1 MKYLREAQDSSL
13 FLPPIE
19 FRTRR
24 QIANLRKTQHK
35 STDQQ
40 QQLNF
45 IKFQKKES
53 EEQPEGIRRFKKAAH
68 VVEDMIRLEH
78 FSSTHEKDWVL
89 RKEAGVSFWVNKNTG
104 EVSTIRPWESHVES
118 RRGATAP
125 GGPRSSVPR
134 LDAEPTTSANTTST
148 KSLPNATNNH
158 TVGAAS
164 SRKASSMESTGG
176 AAHHHSAWDEESH
189 NSRGSA
195 ASSELPEL
203 GTGCLVYDSSE
214 VENLFAMLDADKK

>member
-1 MKYLREAQDSSL
+1 MKYLRDASDNSL
-13 FLPPIE
+13 FLPPDE

-53 EEQPEGIRRFKKAAH
+53 EDQPEGLRRFKKAAH
-68 VVEDMIRLEH
+68 VVEDIIRLEH

-104 EVSTIRPWESHVES
+104 EVSTIKPWESHQEYQEN

-134 LDAEPTTSANTTST
+134 LDTEPAAQT
-148 KSLPNATNNH
+148 NATNDR
-158 TVGAAS
+158 TAGTTAS
-164 SRKASSMESTGG
+164 LRKASSLESVGSG
-176 AAHHHSAWDEESH
+176 ARAHARHQRAWDEESH
-189 NSRGSA
+189 GSA
-195 ASSELPEL
+195 GSHENPEL

-214 VENLFAMLDADKK
+214 VENLFAMLDAVRK